1 MTIDLDQTI
10 RGNLL
15 LGQLAVHERNAIH
28 RAAEAVSLA
37 AGESL
42 LQASTQSSYV
52 FFPTNCVVSVVRTLR
67 DGNGMELALIGNEG
81 IVGLA
86 VFMGARTQLDDA
98 IVQSAGWAYRIPAD
112 ELRNQL
118 RRGGGLQKSLLR
130 FMDALFAQVAQT
142 AVCARFHAPEARLA
156 RWLMLISDR
165 TASPEL
171 RVQPAAIAAMLAVEP
186 ERITAALKRLSALG
200 AIGVRAEAITI
211 TDREGLEVNSCECYE
226 TIREEYERTLA
237 T

>member
-42 LQASTQSSYV
+42 LRASTQSSYV

-67 DGNGMELALIGNEG
+67 DGHSMELALIGSEG

-142 AVCARFHAPEARLA
+142 AVCSRFHAPEARLA

-165 TASPEL
+165 TANLEL
-171 RVQPAAIAAMLAVEP
+171 RVQPSAIASMLAVEP
-186 ERITAALKRLSALG
+186 ERIAAALKRLSALG
-200 AIGVRAEAITI
+200 AIAVRAEAITI